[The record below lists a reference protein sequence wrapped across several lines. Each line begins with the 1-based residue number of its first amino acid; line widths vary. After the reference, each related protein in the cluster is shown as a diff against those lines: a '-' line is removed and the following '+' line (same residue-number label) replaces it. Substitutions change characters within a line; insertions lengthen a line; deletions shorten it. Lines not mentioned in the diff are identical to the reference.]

1 MFRVTDQT
9 GAYTP
14 SSMVGVGG
22 HRPES
27 IPDGGVEVL
36 MLLGDEGA
44 DAHYASAVK
53 DPKMQDPVVLIDR
66 QGTRFIWGFLGPKH
80 PGADRPR
87 LLR

>member
-1 MFRVTDQT
+1 MFRMTDQT
-9 GAYTP
+9 GADAP

-27 IPDGGVEVL
+27 IPNGGVEVL
-36 MLLGDEGA
+36 MLLGDEGP
-44 DAHYASAVK
+44 DAHNASAVK
-53 DPKMQDPVVLIDR
+53 DPKMLDPVVLIDW

-87 LLR
+87 FLR

>member
-1 MFRVTDQT
+1 MFRVMDQM
-9 GAYTP
+9 GAYAL

-44 DAHYASAVK
+44 YAHYASAVK

-80 PGADRPR
+80 PGANRPR